1 MRFSFGYVAMSVV
14 LKDCSPSRTIT
25 LRNLSKIDSEK
36 ARFARLGSIARENL
50 KNTQRLFFHNQA
62 HDIKVFR
69 ITSKLIPLATHPV
82 TENWD
87 WFVEIKDELKTMG
100 DYARNNGFRLSAHP
114 DHFTLLNSPR
124 EDVTEASIRDLEYH
138 LRILD
143 GMGLDS
149 SAKLVIHV
157 GGSYKN
163 KETSLERFIQN
174 YKLLSSDLKQR
185 LVLENDDKIYT
196 ARDVLGLCQEL
207 QIPMVLDIHH
217 HWCNNHNDNIG
228 DYLEDIFATWD
239 GEARPPKIH
248 LSSPKD
254 AKNFRN
260 HADNVEASFL
270 LDFLAQAKKLDRD
283 FDVMIE
289 AKNKDLALFNLMDE
303 LKQIPHIR
311 FIDEGSIEV

>member
-1 MRFSFGYVAMSVV
+1 MRVSFGYVAMSVV

-25 LRNLSKIDSEK
+25 LQNLSKIDSEK
-36 ARFARLGSIARENL
+36 ARFVRLSSIARENL
-50 KNTQRLFFHNQA
+50 INTQRLFFHNQA

-69 ITSKLIPLATHPV
+69 LTSKLIPLATHPAA
-82 TENWD
+82 ENWD
-87 WFVEIKDELKTMG
+87 WFAEVKDELKSLG
-100 DYARNNGFRLSAHP
+100 DYTRKHNFRLSAHP

-124 EDVTEASIRDLEYH
+124 EEVTEASIKDLKYH

-163 KETSLERFIQN
+163 KEASLKRFIQN
-174 YKLLSSDLKQR
+174 YELLSSDLKQR
-185 LVLENDDKIYT
+185 LVLENDDKIYST
-196 ARDVLGLCQEL
+196 RDVLGLCQEL
-207 QIPMVLDIHH
+207 KIPMVLDIHH
-217 HWCNNHNDNIG
+217 HWCNNHNDNVG

-248 LSSPKD
+248 LSSPRD

-303 LKQIPHIR
+303 LKQIPYIR
-311 FIDEGSIEV
+311 FIDEASIEV